1 MTALV
6 IVFLILLVA
15 SGVGL
20 IAFIMLHS
28 GKGTGISDVIS
39 SSLYNTNTGTGLM
52 EKNLDRITIAFAVVF
67 LVSLIVLMI
76 IFPQGSLA

>member
-15 SGVGL
+15 SGIGL

-28 GKGTGISDVIS
+28 GKGTGISDFIS

>member
-15 SGVGL
+15 SGIGL
-20 IAFIMLHS
+20 IAFIMLHY

>member
-15 SGVGL
+15 SGIGL

>member
-15 SGVGL
+15 SGIGL

-28 GKGTGISDVIS
+28 GKGTGISDVIY

>member
-15 SGVGL
+15 SGIGL

-67 LVSLIVLMI
+67 MVSLIVLMI